1 VKIRVESKD
10 HQIVSLELS
19 GEWRTEPVELHC
31 LVGPTVA
38 YYFTPDG
45 FYDRAEPRPE
55 ARTTPAA
62 GMDVGPTDGSACV
75 PGA

>member
-1 VKIRVESKD
+1 VKIRVESRD